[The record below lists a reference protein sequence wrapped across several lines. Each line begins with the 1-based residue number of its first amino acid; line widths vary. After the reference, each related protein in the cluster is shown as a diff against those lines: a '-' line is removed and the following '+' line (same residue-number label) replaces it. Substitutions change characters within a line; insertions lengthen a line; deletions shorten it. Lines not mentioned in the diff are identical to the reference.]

1 MQRFVGRL
9 IGVVLAMGLA
19 ACHEKQELTAPPP
32 PLRPEP
38 QAVDKKATMAK
49 DCETVDS
56 DHELKPMMFD
66 QRSIPE
72 GNRLTDEGVR
82 SLKSAQSAESDRSTR
97 EAYITDAVKSLIT
110 ALAADPYN
118 VTATYSLASAYASMG
133 RAQCSLNMLARL
145 LQMRSHPSKHAEVEA
160 QIDHLLGRG
169 KAGSLDP
176 SFIDLRRDERFR
188 TLIAK
193 MCEGSSDATSCVYGT
208 K

>member
-1 MQRFVGRL
+1 MQRFAVF
-9 IGVVLAMGLA
+9 VVVMMALG
-19 ACHEKQELTAPPP
+19 ACHEKQELTLPPP
-32 PLRPEP
+32 PLRPEAQP
-38 QAVDKKATMAK
+38 VDKKPAVAK
-49 DCETVDS
+49 DCEPIDPER
-56 DHELKPMMFD
+56 ELKPLTFD

-72 GNRLTDEGVR
+72 GNRLADEGMR

-97 EAYITDAVKSLIT
+97 EAYITDAVKNLIT

-118 VTATYSLASAYASMG
+118 VTATYNLAAAYASMG
-133 RAQCSLNMLARL
+133 RGQCSLNLLTRL
-145 LQMRSHPSKHAEVEA
+145 LQMRGHASKHAEVEA
-160 QIDHLLGRG
+160 QIDRLLGRG

-193 MCEGSSDATSCVYGT
+193 MCEGSSDATSCVYGS